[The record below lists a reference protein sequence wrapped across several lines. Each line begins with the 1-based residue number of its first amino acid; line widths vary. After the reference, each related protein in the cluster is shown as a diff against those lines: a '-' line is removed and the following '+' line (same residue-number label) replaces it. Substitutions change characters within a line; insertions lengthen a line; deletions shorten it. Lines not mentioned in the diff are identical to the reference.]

1 MPLSANVHRERG
13 ARKGGQL
20 KKGKQCNWYIK
31 GDEGARA
38 RVYLKDVNGAIPPKE
53 FILYSL

>member
-1 MPLSANVHRERG
+1 MNRGLFNVPLSANVHRERG

-38 RVYLKDVNGAIPPKE
+38 CI
-53 FILYSL
+53 